1 MMKDYHK
8 NKLHVK
14 HIRYYL
20 LILSLQLS
28 DKCCYSQTRLEECKH
43 IAKVRKAPGFQTE
56 NLFLSEDESEDESEY
71 ESKHEGE
78 YENESENKST

>member
-28 DKCCYSQTRLEECKH
+28 DKCCSEECKH
-43 IAKVRKAPGFQTE
+43 IAKDRKAQGFLTE

-71 ESKHEGE
+71 ESNHEGE
-78 YENESENKST
+78 YEDESENKST